1 MSRPV
6 RECVDSSLI
15 DLPVHQFCSESIHTL
30 HSNHTGVSDQPFGDA
45 ETRLGAMNR
54 AKGAYEAAC
63 SEIEDKNEHPDFS
76 VGLEGGL
83 EKQSRP
89 QEPEGMNNQNKP
101 DELWCMAWMAIFGSQ
116 SATCIAAKA
125 EGDNISSEDF
135 ETKTSESWGFA
146 KTGSFLLPPALCDL
160 VINKRME
167 LGDADD
173 IVFKRVNSKHG
184 QGTVGKL
191 TDGHIDRT
199 NYYVHALKLA
209 LIPWIRPEL
218 YRR

>member
-1 MSRPV
+1 M
-6 RECVDSSLI
+6 
-15 DLPVHQFCSESIHTL
+15 HTQR
-30 HSNHTGVSDQPFGDA
+30 SNPTDVSDQPFGDA

-54 AKGAYEAAC
+54 AKAAYDAAC
-63 SEIEDKNEHPDFS
+63 SEVDNKNEHPDFS

-83 EKQSRP
+83 EKQS
-89 QEPEGMNNQNKP
+89 

-125 EGDNISSEDF
+125 EGDNFSSHDYEK
-135 ETKTSESWGFA
+135 KTSKSWGFA

-160 VINKRME
+160 VINERME

-173 IVFKRVNSKHG
+173 VVFKRVNSKHG

-191 TDGHIDRT
+191 TNGQIDRT

-209 LIPWIRPEL
+209 LIPWVRPEL
-218 YRR
+218 YHR